1 MRRLS
6 VATAAAAAALLM
18 SGCVVY
24 PSHGYRHVSG
34 GPVYRD
40 YDQRTYQPDR
50 PYAGLVTGIATGAM
64 TAETGPR
71 SQK

>member
-50 PYAGLVTGIATGAM
+50 PYDRARDRDRYWGYDRGDRL
-64 TAETGPR
+64 
-71 SQK
+71 